1 MSAPS
6 KTVAAAMLA
15 ASGGGTVAAAAAQPA
30 QEAAS
35 VLANLRA
42 RTLDLHAR
50 LLELRDAVAMLR
62 DGVGPARNAP
72 WSVFLAKYETLA
84 KLFFQLTEELDRAVV
99 DVGFQNFLVLPRGVA
114 EDADLVPNMLR
125 TRLEPDVEKDMLA
138 LQAEYVSDAA
148 GAEGADVAAAE
159 SAESAAAAESAE
171 SAAESAAAAVLEK
184 RIAAF
189 NAFVGGAVDRFDD
202 ARERLLREPRP
213 AERPLPAATPR
224 AQELLTAL
232 TTGAALPC
240 RRSGD

>member
-159 SAESAAAAESAE
+159 SAESAA
-171 SAAESAAAAVLEK
+171 ESAAAAVLEK